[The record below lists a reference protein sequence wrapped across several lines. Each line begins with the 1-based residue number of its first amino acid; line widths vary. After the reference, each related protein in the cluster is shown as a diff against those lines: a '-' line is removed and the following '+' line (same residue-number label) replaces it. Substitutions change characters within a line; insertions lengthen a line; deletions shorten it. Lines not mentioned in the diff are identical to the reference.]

1 MPSFLIFFFA
11 LASSQ
16 SVAAAAESVHNVT
29 TVGWVTDGDNKRSTI
44 SLLYSCLF
52 TTFLCTWSAMHP
64 SVPGEK
70 DTLLHVFWRK
80 CGYLILGLVAPEVVG
95 FEAVAEWYAA
105 RMLAR
110 NVRIKSPGT
119 RGYVR

>member
-1 MPSFLIFFFA
+1 MTFECA
-11 LASSQ
+11 
-16 SVAAAAESVHNVT
+16 N
-29 TVGWVTDGDNKRSTI
+29 GWVTDGDNKRSTI

-80 CGYLILGLVAPEVVG
+80 CGYPILGLGAPEVVG
-95 FEAVAEWYAA
+95 FAAVQEWYAA

-119 RGYVR
+119 REYVR

>member
-1 MPSFLIFFFA
+1 MPSLLVFFFA

-16 SVAAAAESVHNVT
+16 SVAAAAESVYNVT

-70 DTLLHVFWRK
+70 DSLLHVIGRK
-80 CGYLILGLVAPEVVG
+80 CGYLILGVVAPEVVG
-95 FEAVAEWYAA
+95 IAAVQEWYAA
-105 RMLAR
+105 RRLTQ
-110 NVRIKSPGT
+110 NVRIKSPRT